1 MVTVEDFPLCS
12 QMPITGLQVKQPH
25 SSWGSWLVTQK
36 KIVVQNECNILV
48 IMVTP
53 NFCFVGP
60 RYFHPVEDKVKTPL
74 LIISSYLALEA

>member
-1 MVTVEDFPLCS
+1 VLTNAYYRSASETTTLFM
-12 QMPITGLQVKQPH
+12 GLMAGH
-25 SSWGSWLVTQK
+25 SK
-36 KIVVQNECNILV
+36 KIVIQNECNILV